1 MNGTSI
7 VKTMLALSLSVLLL
21 ALSSTT
27 GQSVTG
33 ITPTVTITSVS
44 GYAGHAFVYAEVNT
58 AGIPYPAPTG
68 LTHQSPFYAEWLRQP
83 SPGSPCPWIWAVYVF
98 NRATGNQVNLPSAN
112 SSTWNFGTSTTLC
125 ASPTGTPVDAPPVG
139 DASARLD
146 LDLSVGLMPPVT
158 AAGAPALVSAT
169 LSGALTQDLD
179 LYLNMAIRSWAVTAW
194 SIDFGDGHVGNV
206 DGSSGTTVRQSHVYA
221 AAGAYVARVV
231 AFISGDAQA
240 AVYDSYG
247 NARIINRPFSV
258 AVGNQA
264 VASVR
269 AQAVRAYLAPRAAVT
284 VTPSLTGIL
293 PIPPNAAFR
302 HIDALRGS
310 LTTLAIHMD
319 LLQEGQL
326 TIGGQPRGFGR
337 STLVAWRL
345 DGAPSDA
352 PAPSGTRPG
361 RVYPATNPLVLQWN
375 TPDRIERAQL
385 QDYVVPIT
393 LFVATLF
400 PDGHLVTYAI
410 PSSFSVTVDFAAES
424 G

>member
-1 MNGTSI
+1 MSV
-7 VKTMLALSLSVLLL
+7 VKTLLALSLSVLLL

-33 ITPTVTITSVS
+33 ITPTVRITSVS

-58 AGIPYPAPTG
+58 AGIPFPAPTG
-68 LTHQSPFYAEWLRQP
+68 MTHQSPFYAEWLRQP
-83 SPGSPCPWIWAVYVF
+83 SPSSSCPWIWAVYVF
-98 NRATGNQVNLPSAN
+98 DRATGNQVNLPPAN

-146 LDLSVGLMPPVT
+146 LDLNVRVTPPVT
-158 AAGAPALVSAT
+158 AAGSATLVSAS
-169 LSGALTQDLD
+169 LSSALTQDLN
-179 LYLNMAIRSWAVTAW
+179 LYLNMAIRNWAVTAW
-194 SIDFGDGHVGNV
+194 SIDFGDGHVGNL
-206 DGSSGTTVRQSHVYA
+206 DGPTGTTVRLTHVYS
-221 AAGAYVARVV
+221 AAGSYMARAV

-247 NARIINRPFSV
+247 NAQLINRPFSV

-264 VASVR
+264 LASVR
-269 AQAVRAYLAPRAAVT
+269 AQAVRRYLAPRAAVT
-284 VTPSLTGIL
+284 VTPSLTGVVPL
-293 PIPPNAAFR
+293 ATAAAFR

-326 TIGGQPRGFGR
+326 TIGGQPRGLGR

-345 DGAPSDA
+345 DGVASDA

-361 RVYPATNPLVLQWN
+361 SVHPAIDPLVLQWN
-375 TPDRIERAQL
+375 APDRIERAQL

-393 LFVATLF
+393 LFVATHF
-400 PDGHLVTYAI
+400 PDGHLATYAI

>member
-1 MNGTSI
+1 MNGMSM
-7 VKTMLALSLSVLLL
+7 VKTVLALSLIVVLL

-58 AGIPYPAPTG
+58 AGIPFPAPTG
-68 LTHQSPFYAEWLRQP
+68 TTHQSPFYAEWLRQP
-83 SPGSPCPWIWAVYVF
+83 SPRASCPWIWAVYVF
-98 NRATGNQVNLPSAN
+98 DRATGNQVNLPSAN

-125 ASPTGTPVDAPPVG
+125 ASPTGTPVDVPPVG

-146 LDLSVGLMPPVT
+146 LDLNVRVTPPVT
-158 AAGAPALVSAT
+158 AAGSPALVSAALGST
-169 LSGALTQDLD
+169 LTQDLN
-179 LYLNMAIRSWAVTAW
+179 LYLNMAIRSWAVTSW

-206 DGSSGTTVRQSHVYA
+206 DASTGTTVRLTHVYA
-221 AAGAYVARVV
+221 AAGSYVARVA

-247 NARIINRPFSV
+247 NVRVINRPFSV

-264 VASVR
+264 LASVR
-269 AQAVRAYLAPRAAVT
+269 PQAIRGYRAPRAAVT
-284 VTPSLTGIL
+284 VTPSLTGNV
-293 PIPPNAAFR
+293 PVSTAAGFR

-310 LTTLAIHMD
+310 LTTLTIHMD

-326 TIGGQPRGFGR
+326 TIGGQPRGFGH

-345 DGAPSDA
+345 DGAASDA
-352 PAPSGTRPG
+352 PATSGTRPG
-361 RVYPATNPLVLQWN
+361 RVYPAVDPLVLQWN
-375 TPDRIERAQL
+375 APDRIERALL
-385 QDYVVPIT
+385 QDYVVPVT
-393 LFVATLF
+393 LFAATLF
-400 PDGHLVTYAI
+400 PDGHLATYAI